1 MKNFERAQGERPVEI
16 AMAFAQGSAQQDH
29 IGLGKAVVDIVG
41 DGDIGGDNRDVA
53 TRGKGTHELEG
64 SGTGVDN
71 DRVAVFDEPDGCL
84 RDSLFGG
91 DVEVDTLVLDGD
103 GQRFLQR
110 NGTAVRA
117 PQLSRRFEGVKV
129 GSGGDGGNAKGPCE
143 LCDLYGCRVVEHGEN
158 GCAPLLG
165 KGMGGVA
172 HSGLRLFRRN
182 VQILFCFIFVLRKK
196 KHIVC
201 FVFMQTQRVGIGM
214 GLPKQAVPK
223 GREYS
228 SFTFAY
234 EWRGFCLMMTSQ
246 VESGFYTMASTF
258 GSRGDA
264 RRRDAG
270 NCPVQKGAIMLVTT
284 KEMLLDAKK
293 NHYGVGAFNV
303 ENLEFVMA
311 VLKAAEET
319 KSPVIMQTTPGTI
332 KTAGLDYFYG
342 MVKAAAE
349 RTEVPVALHLDHGD
363 GYNRCMQALRCGY
376 TSVMIDGSHELFE
389 DNIALT
395 KLVADAGAAMGVP
408 VEAELGKVG
417 GKEDDGPTVEGENP
431 YTDPD
436 EAVEFVERTGC
447 TSLAIGVG
455 TAHGV
460 YVGTPHIQ
468 QDVVKAIASKLDIPL
483 VLHGTSGVPDEQVAE
498 AIKNGICKVNYAT
511 ELRQAFT
518 KGYMRYMAENPE
530 CFDPKKPGREGMAE
544 ITDIVKIRME
554 NLGSV
559 GRA

>member
-1 MKNFERAQGERPVEI
+1 M
-16 AMAFAQGSAQQDH
+16 
-29 IGLGKAVVDIVG
+29 
-41 DGDIGGDNRDVA
+41 
-53 TRGKGTHELEG
+53 
-64 SGTGVDN
+64 
-71 DRVAVFDEPDGCL
+71 
-84 RDSLFGG
+84 
-91 DVEVDTLVLDGD
+91 
-103 GQRFLQR
+103 
-110 NGTAVRA
+110 
-117 PQLSRRFEGVKV
+117 
-129 GSGGDGGNAKGPCE
+129 
-143 LCDLYGCRVVEHGEN
+143 
-158 GCAPLLG
+158 
-165 KGMGGVA
+165 
-172 HSGLRLFRRN
+172 
-182 VQILFCFIFVLRKK
+182 QILFCFIFVLRKK

-201 FVFMQTQRVGIGM
+201 FVFAQMQVNMEQPSPINTGKRRFPLRVPLAFLCERTRTI
-214 GLPKQAVPK
+214 
-223 GREYS
+223 RE
-228 SFTFAY
+228 A
-234 EWRGFCLMMTSQ
+234 TSQ
-246 VESGFYTMASTF
+246 VAGAILYNGINVWLA
-258 GSRGDA
+258 RGCA
-264 RRRDAG
+264 VPRCRDG
-270 NCPVQKGAIMLVTT
+270 PVQKGAIMLVTT

-332 KTAGLDYFYG
+332 KAAGLDYFYG

-363 GYNRCMQALRCGY
+363 GYNRCMQALRTGY

-389 DNIALT
+389 DNVALT

-417 GKEDDGPTVEGENP
+417 GKEDDGPAVEGENP

-518 KGYMRYMAENPE
+518 KGFMRYMSENPE